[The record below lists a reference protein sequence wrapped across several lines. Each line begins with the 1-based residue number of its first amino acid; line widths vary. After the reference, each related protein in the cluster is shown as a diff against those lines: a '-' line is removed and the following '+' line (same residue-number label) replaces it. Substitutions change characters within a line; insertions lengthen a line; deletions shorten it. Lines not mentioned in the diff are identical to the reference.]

1 MMYFIPKT
9 NIKMMSMSMR
19 SGVIIQECH
28 LQKHTKKKI
37 RMNSR
42 LILISL
48 FWFFVAH
55 IAVWFQLNGQFKWDW
70 FKNNEW
76 VLALAGVPIS
86 FLYLWGTKYAVNG
99 FDGLLWPGRFVGFG
113 VGMVVYAIFTGYF
126 FNEGIT
132 PKTAISLGLALLLI
146 SVQLFW
152 K

>member
-1 MMYFIPKT
+1 
-9 NIKMMSMSMR
+9 
-19 SGVIIQECH
+19 
-28 LQKHTKKKI
+28 
-37 RMNSR
+37 MNSR

-48 FWFFVAH
+48 FWFFIAH
-55 IAVWFQLNGQFKWDW
+55 VAVWFQLNGQFKWDW

-113 VGMVVYAIFTGYF
+113 VGMVVYAICTGYF

-132 PKTAISLGLALLLI
+132 PKTAISLGLALVLI

>member
-1 MMYFIPKT
+1 
-9 NIKMMSMSMR
+9 
-19 SGVIIQECH
+19 
-28 LQKHTKKKI
+28 
-37 RMNSR
+37 MNPR

-55 IAVWFQLNGQFKWDW
+55 IAVWFQLNGQFKWEW

-76 VLALAGVPIS
+76 ILALCGVPIS
-86 FLYLWGTKYAVNG
+86 FLYLWATKYAVNG

-113 VGMVVYAIFTGYF
+113 VGMVIYAIFTGYF
-126 FNEGIT
+126 FSEGIT
-132 PKTAISLGLALLLI
+132 TKTAISLGLSLMLI

>member
-1 MMYFIPKT
+1 
-9 NIKMMSMSMR
+9 
-19 SGVIIQECH
+19 
-28 LQKHTKKKI
+28 
-37 RMNSR
+37 MNSR

-76 VLALAGVPIS
+76 ILALCGIPIS

-132 PKTAISLGLALLLI
+132 PKTAISLGLAVLLI